1 MGYVSRMTRSGT
13 LALVGSGEYLPI
25 MAELESSLIQN
36 GPSLR
41 YVQLA
46 TAAGQESNERL
57 RFWERIGKE
66 QADRIGAQ
74 QVFLPVFTRE
84 DAMRIDF
91 AKEIQDAGLI
101 YLSGGDPHYLAQTLT
116 GTPVWDAIVSN
127 WNSGTSLAGCSAGA
141 MAFGPDIPHFRKMK
155 ESGEI
160 GLGLLPHIRVVPHYN
175 KFFKWIP
182 EGAVQLFLKAP
193 EGVRIVGIDE
203 GTAIVTNDLKT
214 WNVYGV
220 GHVHLLNGDNVG
232 KHASLEAIEI

>member
-1 MGYVSRMTRSGT
+1 MGYVSRMTKSGT
-13 LALVGSGEYLPI
+13 LALVGSGEYLPV
-25 MAELESSLIQN
+25 MAELERSLIQS

-46 TAAGQESNERL
+46 TAAGQESSERL
-57 RFWERIGKE
+57 RYWERIGKE

-84 DAMRIDF
+84 DARRIDY
-91 AKEIQDAGLI
+91 AEQIKDSGLI
-101 YLSGGDPHYLAQTLT
+101 YLSGGDPHYLAQTLV
-116 GTPVWDAIVSN
+116 GTPVWDAIISS
-127 WNSGTSLAGCSAGA
+127 WKSGTSLAGCSAGA

-203 GTAIVTNDLKT
+203 GTAIVTNNLKV
-214 WNVYGV
+214 WNIYGD
-220 GHVHLLNGDNVG
+220 GSVHLLNGNNAG
-232 KHASLEAIEI
+232 KYQSDIEIEI

>member
-220 GHVHLLNGDNVG
+220 GNVHLLNGDNVG

>member
-1 MGYVSRMTRSGT
+1 MTRSGT

-220 GHVHLLNGDNVG
+220 GNVHLLNGDNVG

>member
-1 MGYVSRMTRSGT
+1 MGYVLEMSEFGR
-13 LALVGSGEYLPI
+13 LALVGSGEYLPV
-25 MAELESSLIQN
+25 MAELESSLIQS

-46 TAAGQESNERL
+46 TAAGQESDERL
-57 RFWERIGKE
+57 RYWERIGKE

-84 DAMRIDF
+84 DAMRMDF
-91 AKEIQDAGLI
+91 AEKIRGAGLI
-101 YLSGGDPHYLAQTLT
+101 YLSGGDPHYLAQTLFD
-116 GTPVWDAIVSN
+116 TPVWEAIIAS
-127 WNSGTSLAGCSAGA
+127 WKSGTSLAGCSAGA

-160 GLGLLPHIRVVPHYN
+160 GLGLLPNIRVVPHYN

-182 EGAVQLFLKAP
+182 ESAVQLFLKAP

-203 GTAIVTNDLKT
+203 GTAIVTNNLKV
-214 WNVYGV
+214 WSIYGD
-220 GHVHLLNGDNVG
+220 GFAHLLNGKNTG
-232 KHASLEAIEI
+232 KYESGSEVKI

>member
-1 MGYVSRMTRSGT
+1 MTRSGT

-84 DAMRIDF
+84 DAMRIDI
-91 AKEIQDAGLI
+91 AKEFQDAGLI

-220 GHVHLLNGDNVG
+220 GNVHLLNGDNVG
-232 KHASLEAIEI
+232 KHASLEVIEI

>member
-1 MGYVSRMTRSGT
+1 
-13 LALVGSGEYLPI
+13 
-25 MAELESSLIQN
+25 
-36 GPSLR
+36 
-41 YVQLA
+41 
-46 TAAGQESNERL
+46 
-57 RFWERIGKE
+57 
-66 QADRIGAQ
+66 
-74 QVFLPVFTRE
+74 
-84 DAMRIDF
+84 
-91 AKEIQDAGLI
+91 
-101 YLSGGDPHYLAQTLT
+101 
-116 GTPVWDAIVSN
+116 
-127 WNSGTSLAGCSAGA
+127 

-220 GHVHLLNGDNVG
+220 GNVHLLNGDNVG
-232 KHASLEAIEI
+232 KHASLEVIEI

>member
-1 MGYVSRMTRSGT
+1 MGYVLEMSEFGR
-13 LALVGSGEYLPI
+13 LALVGSGEYLPV
-25 MAELESSLIQN
+25 MAGLESSLIQS

-46 TAAGQESNERL
+46 TAAGQESDERL
-57 RFWERIGKE
+57 RYWERIGKE

-84 DAMRIDF
+84 DAMRMDF
-91 AKEIQDAGLI
+91 AEKIRGAGLI
-101 YLSGGDPHYLAQTLT
+101 YLSGGDPHYLAQTLFD
-116 GTPVWDAIVSN
+116 TPVWEAIIAS
-127 WNSGTSLAGCSAGA
+127 WKSGTSLAGCSAGA

-160 GLGLLPHIRVVPHYN
+160 GLGLLPNIRVVPHYN

-182 EGAVQLFLKAP
+182 ESAVQLFLKAP

-203 GTAIVTNDLKT
+203 GTAIVTNNLKV
-214 WNVYGV
+214 WSIYGD
-220 GHVHLLNGDNVG
+220 GFAHLLNGKNTG
-232 KHASLEAIEI
+232 KYESGSEVKI